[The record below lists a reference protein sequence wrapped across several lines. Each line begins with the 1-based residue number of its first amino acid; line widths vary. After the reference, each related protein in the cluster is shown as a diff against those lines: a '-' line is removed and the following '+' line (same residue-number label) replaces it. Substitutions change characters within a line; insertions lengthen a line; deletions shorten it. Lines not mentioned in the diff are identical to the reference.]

1 MKMSSNTS
9 ERRKELGNKLDMI
22 TPRHLSATGSM
33 SNALGVKNAVLG
45 HLSPHPKHR
54 GWLDCC
60 LVERLVKKSPRFQ
73 QPGCWPA

>member
-33 SNALGVKNAVLG
+33 SNALWGEKC
-45 HLSPHPKHR
+45 SP
-54 GWLDCC
+54 GAFIT
-60 LVERLVKKSPRFQ
+60 SP
-73 QPGCWPA
+73 